1 MTFQPQSDARQAAL
15 EPVVNR
21 ALAVV
26 RKAVAG
32 RAPAVREAFFYGAIG
47 IDPKHLALWFI
58 FARDT
63 EVATATRSGLVQEIG
78 NKTREALRAEG
89 YPESAIDQVHVSVA
103 SDEAIHRAG
112 GFRAF
117 FA

>member
-1 MTFQPQSDARQAAL
+1 MSWQQQIEVRQAAL

-21 ALAVV
+21 ALAAVRAAVV
-26 RKAVAG
+26 ER
-32 RAPAVREAFFYGAIG
+32 RPALREAFFYGAIG
-47 IDPKHLALWFI
+47 IDPKHLAVWYIL
-58 FARDT
+58 
-63 EVATATRSGLVQEIG
+63 ATDSDIAAATRTGLAKELERR
-78 NKTREALRAEG
+78 TREALRTEG
-89 YPESAIDQVHVSVA
+89 YPDLAIDQLHVGLA